1 MPVYI
6 NGKSSSVPLFLKII
20 FWIGLLL
27 LIPFIIAGIFVLFGY
42 FTIKWIYKKL
52 TKVDRKLKTKKIKIY
67 ESEEE
72 FNNSKSSSSF
82 FGEFKDFINSLNL
95 KRFLNPFGNS
105 KGTKI
110 DENENMDEYVS
121 FEEFNG
127 TNDTNISNNTNNKN
141 TEKDTVTPIKI
152 EKFET
157 DDSIEINI
165 SNKNIDNDNNKIDT
179 DKDIKITNN
188 VENKETIEFDNLD
201 HKKFVEYL
209 KSNGLIEKN
218 GALYLFDKSVYAVYQ
233 DSYPVNELVSI
244 YEEKPETDIVILG
257 LKGKPSE
264 PKKVYNIPTKITEN
278 KMKLED
284 LEEFE
289 IKL

>member
-72 FNNSKSSSSF
+72 FNNSKSSNSF

-105 KGTKI
+105 KSAKI

-127 TNDTNISNNTNNKN
+127 SNNTNNKN

-165 SNKNIDNDNNKIDT
+165 SNVDNND
-179 DKDIKITNN
+179 DNNRLDANKDIDVENT
-188 VENKETIEFDNLD
+188 ENKEAIKFDNLD
-201 HKKFVEYL
+201 YKKFVEYL

-233 DSYPVNELVSI
+233 DSYPVNDLVSI

-264 PKKVYNIPTKITEN
+264 PKKIYNIPTKITEN
-278 KMKLED
+278 KIKLED

>member
-72 FNNSKSSSSF
+72 FNNSKSSNSF

-105 KGTKI
+105 KSAKI

-127 TNDTNISNNTNNKN
+127 SNNTNNKN

-165 SNKNIDNDNNKIDT
+165 SNVDNNDDNNRLDA
-179 DKDIKITNN
+179 DKDIDVENT
-188 VENKETIEFDNLD
+188 ENKEAIKFDNLD
-201 HKKFVEYL
+201 YKKFVEYL

-233 DSYPVNELVSI
+233 DSYPVNDLVSI

-264 PKKVYNIPTKITEN
+264 PKKIYNIPTKITEN
-278 KMKLED
+278 KIKLED